1 MAIGRS
7 KADFFLM
14 KSHFLTALLAGLWFF
29 AICAGVCGQPLEI
42 DVKQVAQHIGE
53 DVIVHG
59 IVTEVARDHDE
70 VFICFD
76 GRYPHQSFKGFIA
89 AGSPIG
95 RDKTL
100 NSLTGKRIGISG
112 KVTSYNGKPEID
124 IHSLTQIIR
133 LPAS

>member
-1 MAIGRS
+1 
-7 KADFFLM
+7 M
-14 KSHFLTALLAGLWFF
+14 KSQFLTALLAGLCFLP
-29 AICAGVCGQPLEI
+29 IHAGVCGHPLEI

-53 DVIVHG
+53 VVIVRG
-59 IVTEVARDHDE
+59 TVTEVARDHDE
-70 VFICFD
+70 VFICFE

-95 RDKTL
+95 RDKAL

-112 KVTSYNGKPEID
+112 KVTSYNGKPKID

>member
-1 MAIGRS
+1 
-7 KADFFLM
+7 M
-14 KSHFLTALLAGLWFF
+14 KSQCLTVLLAGLCFL
-29 AICAGVCGQPLEI
+29 AIHAGVCGQPLEI
-42 DVKQVAQHIGE
+42 DVKQAAQHIGE
-53 DVIVHG
+53 DVIVRG
-59 IVTEVARDHDE
+59 TVTEVARDHDE

-76 GRYPHQSFKGFIA
+76 GKYPHQSFKGFIA